1 MCALVVWIHHSQIKI
16 SEPRHRLQQCW
27 QGSAARTHTHM
38 HAHVHTHTETPKRRR
53 SPGARRKNRPI
64 APAQLSLLGSTTL
77 SKMENDV
84 PTLGHSWDNLGL
96 TDVGVPHVPSPPDSS
111 SAHRSHS

>member
-27 QGSAARTHTHM
+27 QGSAAHTHARAC
-38 HAHVHTHTETPKRRR
+38 AHTQRPRRGE
-53 SPGARRKNRPI
+53 GARRKNRPI
-64 APAQLSLLGSTTL
+64 APAQLSPLGSTTL

-84 PTLGHSWDNLGL
+84 PMTGHSWDNLGL
-96 TDVGVPHVPSPPDSS
+96 ADVRVPHVPSPPDSS
-111 SAHRSHS
+111 SAHRSQL